1 MEPIGAS
8 TGNITG
14 PNFDIESKYV
24 RASIEYVM
32 GASVMNQTL
41 RLAVA
46 ATVVTFIGFSAGALA
61 QVAETQIQL
70 TEKQIEGF
78 IAAQADMSAMVA
90 KTQGAIF
97 SGDAKYKAE
106 VSTVTKKHG
115 FKNFA
120 EYQMVAAN
128 ISMVIAAID
137 PQTKVFTD
145 PQAAIKKEIGD
156 VNSDK
161 TVPSSEKKK
170 LLAEL
175 NEALNSTQ
183 SIEFP
188 NNIELVKRYYDKI
201 DVTDFAAYDSSSHSS
216 VVRTIRE

>member
-1 MEPIGAS
+1 
-8 TGNITG
+8 
-14 PNFDIESKYV
+14 
-24 RASIEYVM
+24 
-32 GASVMNQTL
+32 MNQTL

-106 VSTVTKKHG
+106 LSTVTKKHG

-120 EYQMVAAN
+120 EYQTVAAS

-145 PQAAIKKEIGD
+145 PQAAIRKEIED
-156 VNSDK
+156 VSSDK
-161 TVPSSEKKK
+161 TVSSSEKKK

-175 NEALNSTQ
+175 NEALKSTQ

-188 NNIELVKRYYDKI
+188 TNIELVKKYYDKI
-201 DVTDFAAYDSSSHSS
+201 DAADFVAFDNSSRSN
-216 VVRTIRE
+216 VVRTITE